1 MISVGWWLASAAM
14 GEKHIRTRAEQV
26 GAEVLAPLF
35 AALGDLAVAADEANC
50 DNEIRAA
57 ARAKARQVLDDAEAE
72 IVRRRERWWLA
83 WQGARRAGWTAEKLR
98 SAPISQRQPPARYQ
112 PSGTRAVEAPGAG
125 GGSSS

>member
-1 MISVGWWLASAAM
+1 M

-72 IVRRRERWWLA
+72 IARRRERWWLA
-83 WQGARRAGWTAEKLR
+83 WQAARRAGWTAQKLR
-98 SAPISQRQPPARYQ
+98 SAPISQRQPPAVYK
-112 PSGTRAVEAPGAG
+112 PKSSNALPPAPPADSG
-125 GGSSS
+125 